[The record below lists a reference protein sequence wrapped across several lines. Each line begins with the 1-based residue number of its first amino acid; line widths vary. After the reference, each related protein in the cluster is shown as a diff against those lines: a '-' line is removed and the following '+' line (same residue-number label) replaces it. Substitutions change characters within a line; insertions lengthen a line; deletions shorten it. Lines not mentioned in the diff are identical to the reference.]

1 MSEEEEMSFI
11 MKSAI
16 RFLAVVLLLQLA
28 LGCSRAPE
36 TPGTVTAYAAPD
48 QLPVHLRA
56 QEFKVT
62 AGGKSIDLYN
72 GGMNSWNHPVI
83 FGSWDMSGGPVDV
96 TITPRDSFGTYKLL
110 PRSLE
115 LESRQE
121 MKTITFTLKEA
132 ANVTLVLDDNFQGTV
147 LHLFAQ
153 KDEHDIPDPNDPNV
167 VYFAPG
173 YHDLGGYDTKP
184 LQLRSGQTLYIA
196 GGAVVR
202 GRVHASGVSDV
213 TIRGRGILFN
223 DYTANDEYGNVTLAL
238 SFVTNSKVQD
248 IIVNNDTANWT
259 SALHGSSNVEVLN
272 YKGVSPR
279 FASSDGFDINSSHD
293 IMFDGIFIHSA
304 DDAVAIKGLS
314 EEKEAAKALPV
325 YNITYQNAQLW
336 SDANNAI
343 GIGAETVAASF
354 KNITFRNIDV
364 LFNYDDRNNPDVL
377 PDRSAIN
384 IFSLN
389 ATHFSDITF
398 EDIRV
403 EKAKRL
409 INIQMDT
416 TFYFGALLGSWVE
429 DGEMSG
435 ITYNNIT
442 SYSDGSNE
450 IKVAGWD
457 EKHLISDVAFDN
469 IIINGKKV
477 KDLKDPHFTVN
488 KYTANINVQ

>member
-1 MSEEEEMSFI
+1 
-11 MKSAI
+11 MKSVI
-16 RFLAVVLLLQLA
+16 RLLAVALLLQLVF
-28 LGCSRAPE
+28 GCSDAPAQ
-36 TPGTVTAYAAPD
+36 PGSVTAYAAPAD
-48 QLPVHLRA
+48 LPVHLRA
-56 QEFKVT
+56 EEFAVT
-62 AGGKSIDLYN
+62 AGGKQIDLYN

-83 FGSWDMSGGPVDV
+83 FGSFDMTGGPVTV
-96 TITPRDSFGTYKLL
+96 TITPRDSFKTYKLL

-115 LESRQE
+115 LVSKQE
-121 MKTITFTLKEA
+121 EKTITFTLQEA
-132 ANVTLVLDDNFQGTV
+132 ANVTLVLDDDFQGTV

-153 KDEHDIPDPNDPNV
+153 KEESDIPDPSDPKV
-167 VYFAPG
+167 VYFGPG
-173 YHDLGGYDTKP
+173 YHDLGGYDGKP
-184 LQLRSGQTLYIA
+184 IILESGQTLYIA

-202 GRVHASGVSDV
+202 GRVRATQVSDV
-213 TIRGRGILFN
+213 TIRGRGILYN
-223 DYTANDEYGNVTLAL
+223 DFITKDEYGDITLLL
-238 SFVTNSKVQD
+238 SFATNSKVQD
-248 IIVNNDTANWT
+248 IIVNNDTTIWT
-259 SALHGSSNVEVLN
+259 SAMHGSSFVEVLN

-279 FASSDGFDINSSHD
+279 FASSDGFNINSSHD
-293 IMFDGIFIHSA
+293 ITFDGTFIHSG
-304 DDAVAIKGLS
+304 DDAVSIKGLS
-314 EEKEAAKALPV
+314 DEKEAAKALPV

-336 SDANNAI
+336 SDANN
-343 GIGAETVAASF
+343 GMTIGAETVAAYF

-364 LFNYDDRNNPDVL
+364 LYNFDDRNNPDVL

-429 DGEMSG
+429 DGSMRN
-435 ITYNNIT
+435 ITYSNIT
-442 SYSDGSNE
+442 SYSDGTNE

-457 EKHLISDVAFDN
+457 ENHLISDVTFKN
-469 IIINGKKV
+469 ININGNKV

-488 KYTANINVQ
+488 KYTANLNVR